1 MTQYCNKRYVRY
13 YVVWIGSDK
22 YVYVFS
28 QPVSLKARGLRFE
41 VVFWKSKFN
50 PRKYHRKTS
59 KVTLVKSATD
69 ILS

>member
-1 MTQYCNKRYVRY
+1 MTQYCNKRYLRY

-41 VVFWKSKFN
+41 VVFWKSNFN